1 LLALRRYV
9 WIMRII
15 SSILGGLFMAGQA
28 MASDAFE
35 DFSGDVGARW
45 DYVADSVMGGVSSG
59 RAEVEKTG
67 EGAVL
72 RLHGLVSTKNNG
84 GFIQVRR
91 RFSEPWSDDA
101 QGLQLRVRGNGQTYY
116 VFLKTPGLSRVW
128 YSYRAQF
135 KATPEWQDVRLGFD
149 QFVPSHTAMP
159 LKFAPSDVT
168 SIAIVGYGA
177 DFEADVSVDHINIY

>member
-1 LLALRRYV
+1 
-9 WIMRII
+9 
-15 SSILGGLFMAGQA
+15 
-28 MASDAFE
+28 MASDVFD

-45 DYVADSVMGGVSSG
+45 DYVADNVMGGVSSG
-59 RAEVEKTG
+59 RAEVTGTG
-67 EGAVL
+67 EGALL
-72 RLHGLVSTKNNG
+72 RLTGLVSTKNNG

-91 RFSEPWSDDA
+91 RFSEPWPDDA
-101 QGLQLRVRGNGQTYY
+101 QGLQLRIKGNGQIYY

-135 KATPEWQDVRLGFD
+135 KTAAQWQDVRLRFD

-159 LKFAPSDVT
+159 LVFAPSDVT

-177 DFEADVSVDHINIY
+177 DFEADVSVDRITVY